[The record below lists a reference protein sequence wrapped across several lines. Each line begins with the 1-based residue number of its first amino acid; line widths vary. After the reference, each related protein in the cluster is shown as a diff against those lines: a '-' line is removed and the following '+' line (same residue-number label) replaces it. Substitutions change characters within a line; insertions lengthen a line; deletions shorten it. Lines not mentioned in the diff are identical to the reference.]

1 MRPPLRTRADLV
13 ALADDLLAA
22 VTPYTSPGGALITL
36 PGTPGGYGTAV
47 DALEGFARTFLLAAM
62 RLRADPADPAGLAER
77 YARGLTAG
85 TDPSAVEAWV
95 RPSEHGQAK
104 VEAASLALALDWSRE
119 QVWDRLS
126 PTAQHQ
132 VVDYLAEV
140 VGDRSYP
147 RCNWLWFQIV
157 VETFLRSVGGPVDE
171 ADITTDLQVLDSFY
185 AGQGWYRDG
194 DERAYDHY
202 SGWAMQLYPTLW
214 AQMRGAGD
222 AAAERAEAD
231 RDRLGRY
238 LTDLVLLTGAD
249 GSPLLQGRSLT
260 YRFAAAAPLWAGI
273 LAGMED
279 PAPAVLRRC
288 ALGIVNHF
296 LDHGVPND
304 RGLLDI
310 GWWGPWRPLAQTY
323 SGPGSPYWAVKGLL
337 GLLLPADHLVW
348 TQPSSGEPTAR
359 SAADVRLSVHAPGW
373 VVSSTSHDGIVRVA
387 NHGTDHDQVGSDRGD
402 SPLYARLG
410 YSTATAPLLDPQ
422 SWTDPVDQSVVLV
435 DSAGRRSHR
444 AGMAR
449 LSLPDLP
456 EAQLAGSLA
465 RAHWVQAAA
474 HQQGHGSGS
483 IGSATRAGD
492 LLVVSVLRSHW
503 EVRLVHLAAP
513 APAATALEVGGWAMA
528 DDAGVAVHTATPAV
542 TLTSTRG
549 AAVLLAPTAARLR
562 VEHRDQASPLGA
574 HAAVAVATWP
584 ARSGWTWAALALT
597 GARTG
602 QVSSAVDHPQVRIE
616 TDRAEITWPDG
627 ATSTVPLT
635 GLPSSPGGDG

>member
-1 MRPPLRTRADLV
+1 MRPPLRTRADMV

-22 VTPYTSPGGALITL
+22 LAPYASPGGAQITL

-47 DALEGFARTFLLAAM
+47 DGLEGFARTFLLAAM
-62 RLRADPADPAGLAER
+62 RLAADPADPAGLAER

-85 TDPSAVEAWV
+85 TDTSAVEAWV

-119 QVWDRLS
+119 QVWDQLS
-126 PTAQHQ
+126 TTAQHQ

-185 AGQGWYRDG
+185 AGDGWYRDG

-214 AQMRGAGD
+214 ARMRGAGEL
-222 AAAERAEAD
+222 AAERAETD
-231 RDRLGRY
+231 RQRLGRY
-238 LTDLVLLTGAD
+238 LSDLVQLTGAD

-273 LAGMED
+273 LAGVHD

-288 ALGIVNHF
+288 ALGVVNHF
-296 LDHGVPND
+296 LDHGVPNE

-310 GWWGPWRPLAQTY
+310 GWWGPWRRLAQAY

-337 GLLLPADHLVW
+337 GLLLPADHPAW
-348 TQPSSGEPTAR
+348 TPSPATETTVPEP
-359 SAADVRLSVHAPGW
+359 ADVRLSVRAPGW
-373 VVSSTSHDGIVRVA
+373 AVSATGDDGIVRVA

-410 YSTATAPLLDPQ
+410 YSTATAPLLDPR

-435 DSAGRRSHR
+435 DGAGRRSHR
-444 AGMAR
+444 TGMAT

-456 EAQLAGSLA
+456 EAELAGSLA
-465 RAHWVQAAA
+465 QAHWVQVAAE
-474 HQQGHGSGS
+474 QQGHGSGS
-483 IGSATRAGD
+483 VGTATRAGD
-492 LLVVSVLRSHW
+492 LLVLSALRAHW
-503 EVRLVHLAAP
+503 EVRLVHLADP
-513 APAATALEVGGWAMA
+513 AADATALEVGGWAIA
-528 DDAGVAVHTATPAV
+528 DDAGVAVHAAAPAL
-542 TLTSTRG
+542 TLTGTRG
-549 AAVLLAPTAARLR
+549 TAVLLAPADARLR

-574 HAAVAVATWP
+574 HAAVAVATLP
-584 ARSGWTWAALALT
+584 VRAGWTWAALALT
-597 GARTG
+597 DARHG
-602 QVSSAVDHPQVRIE
+602 QVSSAVDHPQVHIE
-616 TDRAEITWPDG
+616 TDRAEIAWPDG
-627 ATSTVPLT
+627 AASTVPLT
-635 GLPSSPGGDG
+635 GLSPSPGGDG